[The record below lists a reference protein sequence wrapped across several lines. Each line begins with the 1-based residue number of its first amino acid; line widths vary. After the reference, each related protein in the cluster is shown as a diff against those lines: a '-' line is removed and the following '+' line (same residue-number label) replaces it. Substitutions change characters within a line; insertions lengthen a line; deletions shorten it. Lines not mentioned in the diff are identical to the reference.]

1 MDFTEGTVVDG
12 RFRLKRELGRGA
24 MGAVWLAQHTSLD
37 VPCAVKF
44 IHPEIGSRTDDP
56 EVRGRF
62 EREARAIARL
72 RSPHVVQVLD
82 YGTTDDGTPYLAMEY
97 LVGENLGD
105 RLRRVQ
111 RLSWRETVDLVAQI
125 ARALSRAH
133 AAGLVHRDLKP
144 ENVFLVG
151 DDDDEDFVKVLDFG
165 IAKGGP
171 PVSAFA
177 TRTGAVLGTPHFM
190 SPEQAQGAKAL
201 DHRSD
206 LWSLGVVAYTCLT
219 GQRPFR
225 ARVFG
230 DLLLELVVAPLP
242 VPSTVA
248 PELPPAFDAWWA
260 KACARDA
267 ADRFQ
272 TAKEQADALA
282 ASLGMPRISS
292 HALASAP
299 ISSAVPS
306 TGVAPTLADDVGV
319 TERPACAATVPWIT
333 PAPTPARLAS
343 AICRSPWWIVA
354 PASLLVGALIGL
366 AAAAFS
372 ESVIATRV
380 QRVEMRDSTQPTSA
394 PTNPLLPPRRLHVA
408 APTS

>member
-1 MDFTEGTVVDG
+1 VQSRRPDNDVDLAEGTLVAG
-12 RFRLKRELGRGA
+12 RFRLERELGRGA
-24 MGAVWLAQHTSLD
+24 MGAVWLAQHTSLE

-44 IHPEIGSRTDDP
+44 IHPELGSRTEDA

-82 YGTTDDGTPYLAMEY
+82 YGATDDGTPYLAMEY
-97 LVGENLGD
+97 LVGDNLGE
-105 RLRRVQ
+105 RLGRVG
-111 RLSWRETVDLVAQI
+111 RLSTRDTVHIVTQI

-151 DDDDEDFVKVLDFG
+151 DEQDDFVKVLDFG

-171 PVSAFA
+171 AMPAFA

-190 SPEQAQGAKAL
+190 SPEQAQGAKTL

-206 LWSLGVVAYTCLT
+206 LWSLGVLAFTCLT

-242 VPSTVA
+242 VPSTLA
-248 PELPPAFDAWWA
+248 RDLPPAFDAWFA
-260 KACARDA
+260 KACARDPGA
-267 ADRFQ
+267 RFQ

-282 ASLGMPRISS
+282 ECLAVSRTSWKMPAISQAQSTQLGRP
-292 HALASAP
+292 AP
-299 ISSAVPS
+299 TLPGCDTAPAASAVPE
-306 TGVAPTLADDVGV
+306 TLPYPTRAPAS
-319 TERPACAATVPWIT
+319 CAESA
-333 PAPTPARLAS
+333 APKAAS
-343 AICRSPWWIVA
+343 AAQLWWVIA
-354 PASLLVGALIGL
+354 PVSLLVGALVGL
-366 AAAAFS
+366 TAADGWSGSTVAKRSSGARPA
-372 ESVIATRV
+372 V
-380 QRVEMRDSTQPTSA
+380 STQPEQ
-394 PTNPLLPPRRLHVA
+394 LR
-408 APTS
+408 